1 MLILYHKLYVI
12 NNVNNQVNKSEHGK
26 KYDCS
31 YVKEGEGLM
40 ITVNKG

>member
-1 MLILYHKLYVI
+1 MWIIKWI
-12 NNVNNQVNKSEHGK
+12 NQNMGK